1 MTTIDPHSRTTQHSL
16 SAQTA
21 QPVPVSGRGRWPL
34 VGVVAGFGAIVAT
47 LVTDMHP
54 AMEPGQPYTADVV
67 DRVDPV
73 LGHVSIVVGYVT
85 VALLLVLAAAWRRH
99 VEPRALASTA
109 ARVVPLGLTAAA
121 GALSLGYGWR
131 GALGLYTS
139 GGNEM
144 GAFDKQ
150 GLYVLFVLNDF
161 GAYIGYLGVTIAAGA
176 VVWMSLR
183 ERLIS
188 RWIGFFSILPIIPV
202 VLTVGLFGL
211 PGFPGLSSGLFL
223 IVAFAGLA
231 FGKSTINR

>member
-1 MTTIDPHSRTTQHSL
+1 MTTSISTPAPSHS
-16 SAQTA
+16 
-21 QPVPVSGRGRWPL
+21 PVNAGSTLGRGRWPL
-34 VGVVAGFGAIVAT
+34 LGVAAGVGAIVGT
-47 LVTDMHP
+47 LVLDIHP
-54 AMEPGQPYTADVV
+54 TSWNADDTYTVDVV
-67 DRVDPV
+67 DEISSGKAHASV
-73 LGHVSIVVGYVT
+73 VVGYIT

-131 GALGLYTS
+131 GALGLYL
-139 GGNEM
+139 GNEE

-150 GLYVLFVLNDF
+150 GLYVLYVLNDF
-161 GAYIGYLGVTIAAGA
+161 GAYIGYLGVTVAAGA

-183 ERLIS
+183 ERLVS
-188 RWIGFFSILPIIPV
+188 RWIGIFSILPILPV
-202 VLTVGLFGL
+202 VVTVAAFGL
-211 PGFPGLSSGLFL
+211 PGFPGVSSGLWL